1 MKNFLA
7 KWKTAKEEIDDMNS
21 KMEEYIENIKETR
34 DAFIRKTDEILITDL
49 KKIEKLK
56 EKMNCLSDE
65 NNLEELDKTINEILA
80 ISKDDIGKRAQEELY
95 FDSFENVT
103 EK

>member
-1 MKNFLA
+1 MKNVLT

-21 KMEEYIENIKETR
+21 KTEEYIENIKETR

-80 ISKDDIGKRAQEELY
+80 ISKYDIGKRAQEELY
-95 FDSFENVT
+95 FDSLENVT